1 MSRDAN
7 GRRLARRRFPRPG
20 TVDLSS
26 RAERFAVMHNLLRDK
41 AALAG
46 IIFLSA
52 LLVATLSATWVL
64 PLDAAAQSA
73 DVLRGPSL
81 QHWLGTDEFGRDLG
95 TRLIVGARVSLEVGF
110 GSAVFAAVIGVTTG
124 LVAGYLGG
132 WWDAVPMRI
141 MDVALALPDV
151 VLALV
156 IVAALGNTNLN
167 LVIAIGIAFIPIF
180 ARVTRAAV
188 LTVRERAYVQAS
200 KAMGAG
206 STDTMFRTILPN
218 VLGPVIVQFAITAA
232 VAIVVSAALGFLGL
246 GPAAPAPSWGGMLQT
261 AKSYLYQNPWYAV
274 FPGVALMLTV
284 LCLDRLGNSLRVAM
298 GIQTTETAKA
308 AR

>member
-1 MSRDAN
+1 MTLDTMGQRQIT
-7 GRRLARRRFPRPG
+7 RRRFPRTG
-20 TVDLSS
+20 SVDLAS
-26 RAERFAVMHNLLRDK
+26 RGGRFTAMRRLLHDR
-41 AALAG
+41 AALAAVV
-46 IIFLSA
+46 FLCA
-52 LLVATLSATWVL
+52 LLLATLSATTIL
-64 PLDAAAQSA
+64 PLDAVAQSA
-73 DVLRGPSL
+73 DVLQGPTL
-81 QHWLGTDEFGRDLG
+81 QHWLGTDEFGRDIAA
-95 TRLIVGARVSLEVGF
+95 RLIVGARVSLEVGF
-110 GSAVFAAVIGVTTG
+110 GSAAFAAVVGVTTG

-156 IVAALGNTNLN
+156 IVAALGNTNVN
-167 LVIAIGIAFIPIF
+167 LIIAIGIAFIPIF

-188 LTVRERAYVQAS
+188 LTVRERQYVQAS

-206 STDTMFRTILPN
+206 SLDTMFRTILPN

-284 LCLDRLGNSLRVAM
+284 LCLDRIGNGLRVAM
-298 GIQTTETAKA
+298 GIQTDVAKE

>member
-1 MSRDAN
+1 
-7 GRRLARRRFPRPG
+7 
-20 TVDLSS
+20 
-26 RAERFAVMHNLLRDK
+26 MHHLLRDK

-73 DVLRGPSL
+73 DVLQGPSL

-167 LVIAIGIAFIPIF
+167 LIVAIGIAFIPIF

>member
-1 MSRDAN
+1 MR
-7 GRRLARRRFPRPG
+7 
-20 TVDLSS
+20 
-26 RAERFAVMHNLLRDK
+26 HLLRDK

-73 DVLRGPSL
+73 DVLQGPSL

-167 LVIAIGIAFIPIF
+167 LIVAIGIAFIPIF

-298 GIQTTETAKA
+298 GIQTTETAKV